1 MTDFPILTVCTANI
15 CRSPAAERLL
25 LAGLADLAP
34 EATVSSAG
42 VAAVDGRPACDLSSA
57 LIGEYVATEY
67 PGAGAPADFG
77 THRSRRLTAEH
88 ARGSELILA
97 LDRSHRAELAR
108 LAPARRPVTFTLRQ
122 AATLATA
129 VAAAVADGGLPQG
142 APPLPADRADRL
154 RWWVA
159 EMDAARGLT
168 GDPGDSE
175 QFAGDLWGHPLDVP
189 DPHAVGY
196 QYHPVAVELI
206 ERAVDDLVA
215 AAAVIL
221 SAESAS

>member
-1 MTDFPILTVCTANI
+1 MADFPILTVCTANI

-25 LAGLADLAP
+25 RAGLADLAP

-67 PGAGAPADFG
+67 PTAGPVADFG
-77 THRSRRLTAEH
+77 THLSRRLTAEH
-88 ARGSELILA
+88 ARGAQLVLA
-97 LDRSHRAELAR
+97 LDRTHRAELAR

-122 AATLATA
+122 AATLARA
-129 VAAAVADGGLPQG
+129 VAAVVAGGALPPG
-142 APPLPADRADRL
+142 APPLPAGRGDRL

-175 QFAGDLWGHPLDVP
+175 QFAADLWGHPLDVP

-206 ERAVDDLVA
+206 EQAVGDLVA
-215 AAAVIL
+215 AAGVIVG
-221 SAESAS
+221 AEQRP